1 MVEASSRLNPLKR
14 KGRGFLSLFGMLLFG
29 SVLMNQAAFGQTL
42 LDSFG
47 DGDFTASP
55 VWAGSTAQYGIQANS
70 DAAAGATASNT
81 IRLAA
86 TAPAATKYLSSQV
99 ATWEDEQTWR
109 FFIGRRAQAFTG
121 SNEAYFY
128 LYANESNLTSATV
141 DGYRIA
147 IGDDAGGDDIRLE
160 YIVNNAISATVIATS
175 TSPIANGLTDIG
187 LMVRVTR
194 TNAGLWSIF
203 TSTVPTANG
212 TGAIATGVP
221 TDLNTAVSQGSA
233 TNNTLIPAA
242 NGYIGIANEHTTGA
256 NALISTEWDQIY
268 FNTAPAS
275 VTPTVNSSTTSLP
288 KFFANT
294 TFASSGQQFDVSGV
308 NLGTNNLTVGPLA
321 GYEFATTSTFT
332 TPLSSLTFTPSSG
345 TVAATTVYAR
355 LLSTNAVGSYN
366 GNIPVAAVTATT
378 VNVAVTGQV
387 YGNGTGNFT
396 AGNLLTLRVGE
407 TAGPALSS
415 AGAPIFLDEYT
426 PAGLF
431 VQSKPVPFTLNALGT
446 NNRRL
451 TMSGT
456 STSEGYLNLS
466 PDGQYLTFA
475 GYDANVGTA
484 AVTGTSAATNNRIV
498 ARVEQ
503 DGTIN
508 TTTRI
513 SDGYETNN
521 IRSAAT
527 VDGNAFWTGG
537 AGASSTGGARYM
549 VLGNTGTS
557 TQVSTTITNS
567 RGTAIYNS
575 QLYNTSQSGS
585 NISVNT
591 VGTGL
596 PTNIGNTTSVL
607 AGTATNVDLTNPHGF
622 VFVDQDD
629 NGTPD
634 VMYVADANLGLVKF
648 SNTSGTWTKR
658 GSLPNPAGR
667 SAYGI
672 TATAVGANRRIYLS
686 LGTTSTISTEIY
698 TFLDNSAITSDIT
711 SNGIDIITA
720 CGAALI
726 TSPNAANVGFKG
738 VTFAPV
744 DVPTPTVD
752 HTFTSAGTNIAQGT
766 TNAPLYR
773 IQCDVTVGNALLTG
787 VTVTTAGAYAGSD
800 FNNFRLILSTDA
812 TLDGGDV
819 VLSTISSSTGPG
831 QVLAFTGLG
840 QNLPASATRYL
851 FIAGSVSGCATVGS
865 SINITSTALSAITYA
880 DVATVKTGTPVAGTS
895 KNIILGVL
903 DEVTGLTAQSGQPTV
918 QVGWTNPGCV
928 TEIIVVAH
936 TSPILGT
943 PTGTYTGNL
952 DYNLAPA
959 FPGGGRVVYNGTTS
973 PQIISGLTVNTL
985 YYFKVFVRF
994 SSNYSAG
1001 VQVTATP
1008 TLVNLYSR
1016 GSGLSHTDA
1025 IWSTSPTGTPQ
1036 TLAAAGGLALS
1047 RGIIIQNGHS
1057 VQLSQSGGT
1066 VLCRE
1071 LIINSGGTL
1080 TATGTL
1086 PGDVKYLLLHG
1097 NVTNNGT
1104 IGTGTTFNPISFG
1117 PEGTSVTLQGNGVY
1131 NLARI
1136 NKRTVVNATTN
1147 LIINA
1152 NVNLRFA
1159 AGAAL
1164 HNNID
1169 NTRLNTVVSTGK
1181 TLTITEVDGDLGL
1194 DGTDGLSGGDRSGN
1208 LIVNGTLNVGG
1219 TLFARNNNTVPGST
1233 CAVTV
1238 SGSGII
1244 NANNIFTDLALTPG
1258 QGTTF
1263 NISAGGKVNVTGTLT
1278 VNSGTFSSNGGLVL
1292 KSSAAGT
1299 ARIAN
1304 SAGAIS
1310 GNITAERY
1318 IATAGWHLTGTAIG
1332 GQTLTDWND
1341 DFQTQGPFPGAT
1353 VFNGG
1358 YLTSNIYG
1366 FDQADNSIIPYGTG
1380 ATTNGWVIPGTSA
1393 LTQNTGYRIFTP
1405 AGVTLDNTGTYS
1417 TGLKTLTTFATGST
1431 AYYGYNLFV
1440 NPHLSAVN
1448 RAGFTLAGGI
1458 QNTILVWDPS
1468 SNAYRYDGTA
1478 MIGSIP
1484 GGPSPIASGQ
1494 GFFVYS
1500 VSNGATITIPEAA
1513 KALTSGTFY
1522 RTNTAQNA
1530 MEIQLKN
1537 SAGQSD
1543 VSLFQ
1548 FHNDAEAGYDTK
1560 YDAHKLLNP
1569 GISVYTL
1576 TSENGKLANQAL
1588 PFVGDQMVMPI
1599 GFKAEQGAFTFNFTG
1614 VDVLNDASNVFLK
1627 DNETGEIVDLQA
1639 NPVYAFVNNSASENN
1654 TRFELIFTNAV
1665 TSVKSVST
1673 SSTFTVYP
1681 NPVSADHFT
1690 VAAANLSGKVTVEV
1704 LDMLGR
1710 RVENKVFENFGKT
1723 TEVQIAKPTV
1733 AGQYSVKVTDA
1744 KGSAVKSLMVK

>member
-1 MVEASSRLNPLKR
+1 MTKFYKTLVENRSQFNPLKI
-14 KGRGFLSLFGMLLFG
+14 KGPGFLSLFGMLLLG
-29 SVLMNQAAFGQTL
+29 SVLVNGLAFG
-42 LDSFG
+42 
-47 DGDFTASP
+47 
-55 VWAGSTAQYGIQANS
+55 
-70 DAAAGATASNT
+70 
-81 IRLAA
+81 
-86 TAPAATKYLSSQV
+86 
-99 ATWEDEQTWR
+99 
-109 FFIGRRAQAFTG
+109 QAFTG
-121 SNEAYFY
+121 TYPFTSVTSTSGYTDPTSVPTATGVTFGSFSAVGFTTTNPSAASRFSFTGNPTGATNGSDVFTGTFPTGQYY
-128 LYANESNLTSATV
+128 QVSLTVTGGATVNLTGITFTIQRSGTGIRQFSVRSGA
-141 DGYRIA
+141 
-147 IGDDAGGDDIRLE
+147 DAYAANLPASESVTALSVVPTNIFQITD
-160 YIVNNAISATVIATS
+160 ATS
-175 TSPIANGLTDIG
+175 TATTGSTITLSGASYTGLTSG
-187 LMVRVTR
+187 TTR
-194 TNAGLWSIF
+194 TFRFYGWNAEASTGTFSIDDVVI
-203 TSTVPTANG
+203 S
-212 TGAIATGVP
+212 
-221 TDLNTAVSQGSA
+221 GSA
-233 TNNTLIPAA
+233 SGGSPSVLATV
-242 NGYIGIANEHTTGA
+242 
-256 NALISTEWDQIY
+256 ST
-268 FNTAPAS
+268 
-275 VTPTVNSSTTSLP
+275 LP

-294 TFASSGQQFDVSGV
+294 TFASAGQQFDVSGS
-308 NLGTNNLTVGPLA
+308 NLSTNNLTVGPLA
-321 GYEFATTSTFT
+321 GYEFATTSTFV
-332 TPLSSLTFTPSSG
+332 TPLASLSFTPSSG

-355 LLSTNAVGSYN
+355 LLSTNAIGSYN
-366 GNIPVAAVTATT
+366 GNIPVAAATATT
-378 VNVAVTGQV
+378 VNVAATGQV
-387 YGNGTGNFT
+387 YGNGTGSFT

-426 PAGLF
+426 PAGVF
-431 VQSKPVPFTLNALGT
+431 VQSKPVPFNLNALGT
-446 NNRRL
+446 NNRRF

-537 AGASSTGGARYM
+537 TGSSSTGGTRYM

-557 TQVSTTITNS
+557 AQVSTTITNT

-585 NISVNT
+585 NIGVNT

-596 PTNIGNTTSVL
+596 PTTTGNSTTVL

-658 GSLPNPAGR
+658 GALPNPAGR

-686 LGTTSTISTEIY
+686 LGTTTTISTEIY
-698 TFLDNSAITSDIT
+698 TFLDNSAVTANIASSGT
-711 SNGIDIITA
+711 DIITA
-720 CGAALI
+720 CGTALI

-766 TNAPLYR
+766 VNAPLYR

-787 VTVTTAGAYAGSD
+787 VTVATAGLYAGSD
-800 FNNFRLILSTDA
+800 FSNFRLILSTDA

-831 QVLAFTGLG
+831 QTLAFTGLG
-840 QNLPASATRYL
+840 QNLPVGATRYL
-851 FIAGSVSGCATVGS
+851 FVAGSVSGCATVGS
-865 SINITSTALSAITYA
+865 SININSVALTSITYA
-880 DVATVKTGTPVAGTS
+880 DVATVKTGTPAAGTT

-928 TEIIVVAH
+928 TEVIVVAH
-936 TSPILGT
+936 TAPISGT

-952 DYNLAPA
+952 NYLSAPA
-959 FPGGGRVVYNGTTS
+959 FPGGGRVVYNGTAS
-973 PQIISGLTVNTL
+973 PQTISGLTINTL

-994 SSNYSAG
+994 NSNYSAG
-1001 VQVTATP
+1001 DQVTATP

-1036 TLAAAGGLALS
+1036 TLVAAGGMALS
-1047 RGIIIQNGHS
+1047 RGLVIQNGHS

-1071 LIINSGGTL
+1071 LIIDAGGTL
-1080 TATGTL
+1080 TATGTT
-1086 PGDVKYLLLHG
+1086 PSDVKYLLLHG

-1136 NKRTVVNATTN
+1136 NKRSAVNATTN

-1159 AGAAL
+1159 AGAAM

-1169 NTRLNTVVSTGK
+1169 NTRLNTLVSLGK

-1194 DGTDGLSGGDRSGN
+1194 DGTDGLSGGDRSGS

-1219 TLFARNNNTVPGST
+1219 TLYARNNNTVPGST

-1238 SGSGII
+1238 AGSGKI
-1244 NANNIFTDLALTPG
+1244 NANNILTDLALTPG

-1263 NISAGGKVNVTGTLT
+1263 NISAGGKVNLTGTLT
-1278 VNSGTFSSNGGLVL
+1278 VNSGTFNSNGGLVL

-1310 GNITAERY
+1310 GNITTERY
-1318 IATAGWHLTGTAIG
+1318 IANEGWHLTGTPLG
-1332 GQTLTDWND
+1332 GQTIADWND
-1341 DFQTQGPFPGAT
+1341 ELTTQGPMPGVET
-1353 VFNGG
+1353 PNPG
-1358 YLTSNIYG
+1358 YYTSSIFE
-1366 FDQADNSIIPYGTG
+1366 FDQTYNDPIPYYDFNIHKP
-1380 ATTNGWVIPGTSA
+1380 NGWKVPTTSDLFA
-1393 LTQNTGYRIFTP
+1393 NKGYRLFTP
-1405 AGVTLDNTGTYS
+1405 AGITLDNTGTYN
-1417 TGLKTLTTFATGST
+1417 TGLKTLTTSFTGSEQ
-1431 AYYGYNLFV
+1431 YRGYNLFV

-1448 RAGFTLAGGI
+1448 RSGMTFGAGV
-1458 QNTILVWDPS
+1458 QNTIIVWDQA
-1468 SNAYRYDGTA
+1468 SNNYRYEGTA
-1478 MIGSIP
+1478 MTGSIA

-1494 GFFVYS
+1494 GFFVYTTTD
-1500 VSNGATITIPEAA
+1500 GATVTIPESA
-1513 KALTSGTFY
+1513 KALTNGTFF
-1522 RTNTAQNA
+1522 RTSTTTQNA
-1530 MEIQLKN
+1530 LEIQMKN

-1543 VSLFQ
+1543 VSLLQ

-1560 YDAHKLLNP
+1560 YDAYKMLNP
-1569 GISVYTL
+1569 EMNLYSILADG
-1576 TSENGKLANQAL
+1576 GKLANQAL
-1588 PFVGDQMVMPI
+1588 PFEGEQMTLPLGFNAPVGSY
-1599 GFKAEQGAFTFNFTG
+1599 TLNFFG
-1614 VDVLNDASNVFLK
+1614 LDILNEASGVFLK
-1627 DNETGEIVDLQA
+1627 DNETGAIIDLNQ
-1639 NPVYAFVNNSASENN
+1639 NSEYAFVLAQTGQSEN
-1654 TRFELIFTNAV
+1654 RFELIFTNAV
-1665 TSVKSVST
+1665 TSVSTLKNVS
-1673 SSTFTVYP
+1673 SIAIYP
-1681 NPVSADHFT
+1681 NPVNSEKFT
-1690 VAAANLSGKVTVEV
+1690 VATANLIGKVTVDV
-1704 LDMLGR
+1704 LDVLGR
-1710 RVENKVFENFGKT
+1710 KVDSKVFESLKAS
-1723 TEVQIAKPTV
+1723 TEIQINKPSV

-1744 KGSAVKSLMVK
+1744 KGSVVKSLIVE